1 MKFIYDAYILSVS
14 LNKSHSYRRKRP
26 IENLFKN
33 DIARVLDLFI
43 FNSEFSYSTKELSDL
58 TEIPYQNIQRI
69 LITLVKNKIILAKKS
84 GNMKSFSIN
93 NNSELSRAL
102 IRFVHQSVNMQ
113 IDQFIKNSPEIIIKR

>member
-1 MKFIYDAYILSVS
+1 M
-14 LNKSHSYRRKRP
+14 NQSHSYKRKRP

-69 LITLVKNKIILAKKS
+69 LITLVKKKIILAKKS

-102 IRFVHQSVNMQ
+102 IRFVHQSVNME
-113 IDQFIKNSPEIIIKR
+113 IDQFIKNSPEMIIKR